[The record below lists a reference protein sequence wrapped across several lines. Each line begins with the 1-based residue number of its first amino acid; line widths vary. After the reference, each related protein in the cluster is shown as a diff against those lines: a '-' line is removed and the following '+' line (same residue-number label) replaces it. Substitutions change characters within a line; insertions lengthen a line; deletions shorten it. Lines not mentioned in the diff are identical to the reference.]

1 MAEMSLLCKFCK
13 KRMNVKIIT
22 TWKFSKWKDTEVP
35 MTDSEGEDIVD
46 YFEKR
51 RHEYKHWRIVFPEH
65 QKGSLFKKTCEGS
78 NLKKVIKKHT
88 WIRTQ
93 RDIDEEQ
100 KQIAMTRVQMG
111 K

>member
-1 MAEMSLLCKFCK
+1 MS
-13 KRMNVKIIT
+13 VKIIT
-22 TWKFSKWKDTEVP
+22 TWKYSKWKDTEVP
-35 MTDSEGEDIVD
+35 LTEEGDRAVD
-46 YFEKR
+46 VIEKR

-93 RDIDEEQ
+93 RDIDEQELIDSLVRI
-100 KQIAMTRVQMG
+100 KKMHH
-111 K
+111 

>member
-1 MAEMSLLCKFCK
+1 MK
-13 KRMNVKIIT
+13 VKIIT
-22 TWKFSKWKDTEVP
+22 TWKYSKWKDTQVP
-35 MTDSEGEDIVD
+35 MMDNEGEAVSDL
-46 YFEKR
+46 FEKR

-93 RDIDEEQ
+93 RDIDEDA
-100 KQIAMTRVQMG
+100 KLTDFTRAQFG
-111 K
+111 L

>member
-22 TWKFSKWKDTEVP
+22 TWKFSKWKDTQVP
-35 MTDSEGEDIVD
+35 MTEEDRTVGLI
-46 YFEKR
+46 EKR

>member
-1 MAEMSLLCKFCK
+1 
-13 KRMNVKIIT
+13 MNVKIIT
-22 TWKFSKWKDTEVP
+22 TWKFSKWKDTQVP
-35 MTDSEGEDIVD
+35 MTDSEGEDIID

-93 RDIDEEQ
+93 RDIDEDAKLTDFARAQ
-100 KQIAMTRVQMG
+100 FG
-111 K
+111 L